1 MYNKISFMEE
11 ELSILIRERSLHIE
25 NTDSLHRVLKKKH
38 TPLKL
43 AQYLKQEHTNQYGT
57 ILNISDQS
65 LAIEI
70 IGHVYIGNF
79 ADILKNIPRIPKI
92 APIIVERAYR
102 ITDHTD
108 IIDCGEKEVDSN
120 RWVWDKL
127 AVLYEAITNNMYDII
142 QKK

>member
-38 TPLKL
+38 THLKL

-57 ILNISDQS
+57 ILNISNQS

-79 ADILKNIPRIPKI
+79 ADILKNIPRIPNI

-127 AVLYEAITNNMYDII
+127 AVLYDAITNNMYDII